1 MKNLWSFSGKHEK
14 TDKLWEDEGRQRR
27 MMRVIVAD
35 DEPLIRMDLREIL
48 EKQGYEVVAE
58 AADGFDVVECCKR
71 EHPDLVIM
79 DVKMPLLDGI
89 TAAKIIGQEKLAQTV
104 VLLTAYCDRE
114 FIEDA
119 KEANV
124 AGYFVKPVNEKT
136 FLPGLEIAVERSRKM
151 AMLEKEYEHVN
162 ERLERRT
169 LVEQAKGLVMSQ
181 KGISEQEAYDYI
193 RNVSRTKNIS
203 MKRVAEMILMRR

>member
-1 MKNLWSFSGKHEK
+1 
-14 TDKLWEDEGRQRR
+14 
-27 MMRVIVAD
+27 MRVIVAD

-48 EKQGYEVVAE
+48 ERQGYEVVAE
-58 AADGFDVVECCKR
+58 AADGFDVVECCKK

-89 TAAKIIGQEKLAQTV
+89 TAAKIIGQENLAQTV

-114 FIEDA
+114 FIEEA

-124 AGYFVKPVNEKT
+124 AGYFVKPVNERS
-136 FLPGLEIAVERSRKM
+136 FLPGLEIAIERSRKM

-193 RNVSRTKNIS
+193 RNISRTKNIS
-203 MKRVAEMILMRR
+203 MKRVAEIILMRRGQ